1 MFCNNVL
8 KFIMNSRNMEEE
20 KRKEN
25 NQKIKIKIFNF
36 MKCTSKTKIS
46 QGLNVTTLESMYCGN
61 HIYTNVSVEKG
72 FI

>member
-1 MFCNNVL
+1 M
-8 KFIMNSRNMEEE
+8 MNSRNMEEE

-25 NQKIKIKIFNF
+25 NQKKSKIKIKIKIFNF